1 MSEALTNLTGVWQ
14 GLYSYPAAVAPVP
27 FTATVLESGAWVS
40 GAVHEIAYDE
50 YGVAEVF
57 STLLGKRSGASLTF
71 TKTYDGANGWEHDV
85 FYAGVLSADGSE
97 VEGTWTL
104 PGEFSG
110 KFLMIRSQGARA
122 ANLRQVFET
131 VRA

>member
-1 MSEALTNLTGVWQ
+1 MTEATTNLTGVWQ

-40 GAVHEIAYDE
+40 GAVHEVAYDE

-57 STLLGKRSGASLTF
+57 STLLGKRAGARLTF
-71 TKTYDGANGWEHDV
+71 TKTYDGAAGWEHDV
-85 FYAGVLSADGSE
+85 FYAGKLSVDGSE

-110 KFLMIRSQGARA
+110 RFLMIRSQGARVASLRA
-122 ANLRQVFET
+122 AFET
-131 VRA
+131 LRA